1 MASAGTCYRHSD
13 RAASVRCASCERALC
28 SYCLRP
34 SRDGHRC
41 DDCAR
46 ADAGGSAEGWRF
58 EAAGAEAELV
68 YTCYRHRE
76 RETGVFCVRCDRPI
90 CHQCMVDAAVGFQ
103 CVECVEQA
111 ARGQRQWVASANP
124 RVPVTQGLI
133 IANAVVFAIVLI
145 IDGSFSLWRG
155 NITSVHA
162 DFALLGAA
170 VDLDGGWFFNGELRG
185 GGEWW
190 RIFTSAFLHYG
201 LLHIG
206 MNMLILLWIGRLLE
220 PMLGGLRFL
229 LLYAVGLLGG
239 SAGALL
245 IEPDGLT
252 AGASGAVF
260 GIAAAVV
267 VAERS
272 GAARWGNSGMLGLLA
287 LNIVLSFLIP
297 NISVG
302 GHLGGMVAGGLA
314 AALLWYGPLRGSEA
328 REGAMRYAPDAALAA
343 LGAGVA
349 LLAIYIAAPTWA
361 SPLF

>member
-1 MASAGTCYRHSD
+1 MH
-13 RAASVRCASCERALC
+13 
-28 SYCLRP
+28 P
-34 SRDGHRC
+34 SGDGHRC

-46 ADAGGSAEGWRF
+46 ADAGGSAGGWRF
-58 EAAGAEAELV
+58 EAAADAEAEVV
-68 YTCYRHRE
+68 YACYRHRE

-90 CHQCMVDAAVGFQ
+90 CHQCMVPAAVGFQ
-103 CVECVEQA
+103 CVECVDQA
-111 ARGQRQWVASANP
+111 ARGQRQWVASSSP

-133 IANAVVFAIVLI
+133 IANAVVFVIVLI

-170 VDLDGGWFFNGELRG
+170 VDFDAGWFFNGELRE

-201 LLHIG
+201 VLHIG
-206 MNMLILLWIGRLLE
+206 MNMLILLLIGRLLE
-220 PMLGGLRFL
+220 PMMGGLRFL

-272 GAARWGNSGMLGLLA
+272 GVGRWGNSGMLGLLI
-287 LNIVLSFLIP
+287 LNVVLSFLIP

-314 AALLWYGPLRGSEA
+314 AALIWLGPLSRA
-328 REGAMRYAPDAALAA
+328 REGAMRYAPDAALIA
-343 LGAGVA
+343 LGAGLA
-349 LLAIYIAAPTWA
+349 LLAIYVAAPMWMN
-361 SPLF
+361 PLF